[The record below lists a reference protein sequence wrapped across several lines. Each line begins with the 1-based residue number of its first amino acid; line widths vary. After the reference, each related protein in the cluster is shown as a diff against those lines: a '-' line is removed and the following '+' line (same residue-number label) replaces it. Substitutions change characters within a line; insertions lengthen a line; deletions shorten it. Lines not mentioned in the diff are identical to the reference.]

1 MLHVGLFGTS
11 GVGKTTWLSTMLE
24 TPRTPTLGIDVQSY
38 RFDGRTIVF
47 HDTSGRIEFDSLLES
62 TLDDVDA
69 AIFVYDVSSRS
80 SFADA
85 LLWMNRF
92 LGRKKSA
99 CALLGIPS
107 TRRIISSVDV
117 SLATRPWVRQ
127 GARIWFDEVDA
138 NSFRSILRFF
148 AKTNTDYEN

>member
-1 MLHVGLFGTS
+1 
-11 GVGKTTWLSTMLE
+11 MLE